1 MVAVPC
7 LLCQLKA
14 ISYSG
19 HGTIGMASKY
29 ITHDYEIEGIES
41 SGPMEVD
48 APFIIDCASRKK
60 KTALVFCFV
69 KATFTQ

>member
-1 MVAVPC
+1 MAP
-7 LLCQLKA
+7 L
-14 ISYSG
+14 
-19 HGTIGMASKY
+19 GMESKH

-48 APFIIDCASRKK
+48 APCMIHCASRK

>member
-7 LLCQLKA
+7 LLSSLKQHTQVMA
-14 ISYSG
+14 PL
-19 HGTIGMASKY
+19 GMESKH
-29 ITHDYEIEGIES
+29 ITHDYEIEGIEW

-48 APFIIDCASRKK
+48 APCIVHCTSRT

-69 KATFTQ
+69 KATLTQ